1 MKKMIVESESPIAKS
16 KVGAEA
22 VISGSADMY
31 GACSIET
38 FSSASPLGL
47 THEDA
52 QGWIDYVTKFTPGNF
67 WYKDSGVQVWLY
79 EEQYDNW
86 QDTYG
91 ADAVV
96 AFYHSG
102 HGAMDNNG
110 VFQIPLGSKWSNRD
124 WAFSSDMRLGN
135 ETVRYIFWSTCY
147 SCRISGT
154 HNPIRTWHP
163 ANLGFRMLF
172 GFETVSV
179 DDANYG
185 KFFWEEWNKNKSFS
199 TAWLD
204 ASWRISHNQTP
215 TVVATGA
222 TAAEAQNRV
231 FNERIFDGA
240 ATSRNFYHWRWYSAA
255 ATTSE
260 MLLAST
266 AAIPAEPKIAI
277 LESATTQD
285 RELVKAATVLG
296 FSNKATE
303 TMLYDRDGNAYLK
316 DGDKRASVAKDG
328 TISIVTGKYNY
339 ENTRQISQDKAIT
352 IAKSVLAETGFDK
365 KADLRIEKVIHGF
378 SCGGSSKGGGEIG
391 EPVVTETIVQFRQ
404 LIDGLPTINDG
415 NGLVRVSIDND
426 GNVIAITNSAKK
438 VVDLSTK
445 AKSTLA
451 PDSNRKGAA
460 DSKYASFDEK
470 TLDKLFQQKLAAI
483 LARNSATETNGT
495 GALRSASAK
504 DAEIIE
510 EKIGYNVNGGYG
522 SIEAQREYEVD
533 FGDNLKK
540 RYKVR
545 VPIYS

>member
-1 MKKMIVESESPIAKS
+1 MMVESESPIAKS
-16 KVGAEA
+16 KAGVKA
-22 VISGSADMY
+22 VIGGSADMY
-31 GACSIET
+31 GACSIEN

-79 EEQYDNW
+79 EEQFDNW

-135 ETVRYIFWSTCY
+135 ETVRYIFWSTCF
-147 SCRISGT
+147 SCRVFGAN
-154 HNPIRTWHP
+154 NPIRTWHP

-179 DDANYG
+179 DNANYG
-185 KFFWEEWNKNKSFS
+185 KFFWEEWSKNKSFS
-199 TAWLD
+199 TAWMD
-204 ASWRISHNQTP
+204 ASWRISHNQVP

-222 TAAEAQNRV
+222 TAAEAQQRV
-231 FNERIFDGA
+231 FNERNFFGA
-240 ATSRNFYHWRWYSAA
+240 ATSRNFYQWRWYNAALTTMLASSAA
-255 ATTSE
+255 
-260 MLLAST
+260 M
-266 AAIPAEPKIAI
+266 PKEPKIAI
-277 LESATTQD
+277 LDNSALD
-285 RELVKAATVLG
+285 KELIKAASALG
-296 FSNKATE
+296 FTKKATE
-303 TMLYDRDGNAYLK
+303 TMLYDRDGNAYVK
-316 DGDKRASVAKDG
+316 DGSRRAVIAKDG
-328 TISIVTGKYNY
+328 SVNIGTGKYNY
-339 ENTRQISQDKAIT
+339 ENTDQLSQDKAVD
-352 IAKSVLAETGFDK
+352 IAQAMLEETGFSK
-365 KADLRIEKVIHGF
+365 HADLQIDKVIHGY
-378 SCGGSSKGGGEIG
+378 SCGGSSKGSGEIG

-404 LIDGLPTINDG
+404 VIDGMPTINDG

-426 GNVIAITNSAKK
+426 GNIINVSNSAKK

-451 PDSNRKGAA
+451 PDSSSKGAA
-460 DSKYASFDEK
+460 VNTYADFSEK
-470 TLDKLFQQKLAAI
+470 NLDKLFQQKLNNI
-483 LARNSATETNGT
+483 LSRNSAAETNGN
-495 GALRSASAK
+495 GAAKAMYAK
-504 DAEIIE
+504 DAHVIE
-510 EKIGYNVNGGYG
+510 EKMGYNVNGGYG

-533 FGDNLKK
+533 FGSDLKK

-545 VPIYS
+545 VPIYC